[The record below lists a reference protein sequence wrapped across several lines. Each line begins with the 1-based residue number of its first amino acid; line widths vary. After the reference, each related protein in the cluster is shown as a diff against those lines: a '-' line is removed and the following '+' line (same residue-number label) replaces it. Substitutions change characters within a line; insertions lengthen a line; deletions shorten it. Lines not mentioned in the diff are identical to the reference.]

1 MEILKTLEKSH
12 VGGWFPW
19 GFLPAPDGLILWS
32 IPDVCRDVDL
42 DVLVDALRPVGP
54 FKKIGK
60 VFRKEEDSTVGLLQI
75 GDGVDPLL
83 IPRQVRL
90 AGGVWR
96 VLSKPATKEAAFRER
111 LLQFLQEE
119 GRTLDDVARVLDRST
134 PHPPPR
140 GPRAPARPRVPR
152 AAPPPPRLVVGTFDS
167 SGASDSD
174 DDDDDVGDAGGPGAR
189 AAPAR
194 TRTRTRRTPVSY
206 LGSKFLGSD
215 VESEDDDEELV
226 QAFLRRGEPPP
237 PAAPARGRPAHLP
250 MPMFDNL
257 GPQVSKADRWRQCV
271 SQVSWGK
278 LRRRVK
284 GCAPRSGVEEARAPR
299 ASTPAAAGR
308 DEGSSQGGG
317 PRPGGNGGHVGSG
330 GDGRRAE
337 PSARRW
343 RPKIKWA
350 SFRLRRREAPEV
362 DSPAREG
369 AQAADNQREEAIGDQ
384 RAEADDN
391 QREEAIG
398 GRRVAAADVQRAE
411 AVADQRAEVV
421 DNQRAE
427 AIADQRAEVVDNQR
441 VEAVADQEEEA
452 ANQRAEAIANQRAE
466 ALADQRLEA
475 PANQRAE
482 APASQRAEAGAQA
495 IQEVEGLVGSL
506 APETARSRTRKQT
519 KTVRFQTPG
528 RFSWFHKRRRAF
540 WHTPRLPT
548 LPKRVPRASEARGLR
563 VLRAE
568 ASLEAGQ
575 GEQEAEL

>member
-140 GPRAPARPRVPR
+140 APRAPARPRVPR

-174 DDDDDVGDAGGPGAR
+174 DDDDVGDAGGPGAR

-194 TRTRTRRTPVSY
+194 MRTRTRRTPVSY

-215 VESEDDDEELV
+215 LESEDDDDEELV

-308 DEGSSQGGG
+308 DEGSSQGSG

-337 PSARRW
+337 PSAPRW
-343 RPKIKWA
+343 RPKIRWA
-350 SFRLRRREAPEV
+350 SFRLRRREALEV
-362 DSPAREG
+362 DSPAPEQ
-369 AQAADNQREEAIGDQ
+369 AQAADSQREEAIGDQ

-398 GRRVAAADVQRAE
+398 GRRVEAADVQGAE
-411 AVADQRAEVV
+411 AVAH
-421 DNQRAE
+421 
-427 AIADQRAEVVDNQR
+427 QRAEVVDNQR

-452 ANQRAEAIANQRAE
+452 ANQRAEA
-466 ALADQRLEA
+466 LAD
-475 PANQRAE
+475 
-482 APASQRAEAGAQA
+482 QRAEAGAQA
-495 IQEVEGLVGSL
+495 IQEAEGLVGSL

-548 LPKRVPRASEARGLR
+548 LPKRVPRASEARDLR

-568 ASLEAGQ
+568 ASAEAEQ
-575 GEQEAEL
+575 GEREAEL